1 MQDIKDF
8 ENLLLVKDNTLLIYC
23 KIRKAIYKIIFNK
36 ILRYISYT
44 NKIIYGIIN
53 SILKQIRLLFEKYL

>member
-1 MQDIKDF
+1 MQDI
-8 ENLLLVKDNTLLIYC
+8 LLVKDNTLLIYC

-36 ILRYISYT
+36 ILRCISYT
-44 NKIIYGIIN
+44 NKIIYGFIN

>member
-8 ENLLLVKDNTLLIYC
+8 EYLLLVKDNTLLIYC